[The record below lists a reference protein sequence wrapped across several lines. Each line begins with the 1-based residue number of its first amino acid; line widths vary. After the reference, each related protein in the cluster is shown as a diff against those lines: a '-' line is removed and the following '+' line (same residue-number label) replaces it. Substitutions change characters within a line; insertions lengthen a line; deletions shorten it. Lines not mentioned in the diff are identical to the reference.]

1 MQSNKILLL
10 GATGNTGRKL
20 LNMALERGYIV
31 RALVRDPAG
40 LLSHVNLEVVQ
51 GDVLDSATVKEAVQG
66 VDAVVSCL
74 GIRKANPSDPF
85 SELLSPEDFTE
96 QSAVI
101 VVKAMKDAGVHRLV
115 AISSAGVGDSWSLV
129 APNMQKVIE
138 GSSVGKIFRDLNNL
152 EKVLEQSGLD
162 TLAVR
167 PVVLVDAELS
177 ETVVLA
183 DRFDPSTRISNAD
196 VARWILDAIERENPF
211 AHRSEM
217 ICSPAL
223 SQTA

>member
-1 MQSNKILLL
+1 MESKKILLL

-20 LNMALERGYIV
+20 LNMALERGYSV
-31 RALVRDPAG
+31 RALVRDPAC
-40 LLSHVNLEVVQ
+40 LASHPNLEVVQ
-51 GDVLDSATVKEAVQG
+51 GEVLDSASVQDAVDD
-66 VDAVVSCL
+66 VDAVLSCL
-74 GIRKANPSDPF
+74 GIRKADPSDPF
-85 SELLSPEDFTE
+85 SELLSPEDFTA

-101 VVKAMKDAGVHRLV
+101 ITEAMKHTGVSRLV
-115 AISSAGVGDSWSLV
+115 AISSAGIGDSWSLV

-167 PVVLVDAELS
+167 PVVLVEAELS
-177 ETVVLA
+177 DTVRLV

-196 VARWILDAIERENPF
+196 VAKWMLDAIERENPF
-211 AHRSEM
+211 AQPSEM
-217 ICSPAL
+217 IGSPAL
-223 SQTA
+223 SKNS